1 MIRTAST
8 SSKLKTTMRSFPR
21 SLPLLEVNGRVPL
34 NFLWSAPISTTIDV
48 IVHSPV
54 EDARKVISG

>member
-1 MIRTAST
+1 
-8 SSKLKTTMRSFPR
+8 MRSFPR